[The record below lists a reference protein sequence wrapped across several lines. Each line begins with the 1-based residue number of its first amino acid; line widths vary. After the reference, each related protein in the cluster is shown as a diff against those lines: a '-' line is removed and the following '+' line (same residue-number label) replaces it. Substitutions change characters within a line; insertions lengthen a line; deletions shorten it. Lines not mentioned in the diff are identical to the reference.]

1 MTEGEVTANGQTAA
15 ANQSQDVDEKIIRQV
30 EYYFGDYNL
39 PRDKFLQEEIKKD
52 DGWIALETMTKFKRL
67 AALSTDSAVISGAL
81 KKSKN
86 NIIEVHENNEKIRR
100 VPTRPLPVF
109 NDEVKEETVKKTVY
123 CKGFPKDGSVTL
135 DDLLEFFKQYG
146 PYETVLMR
154 YFHDRDSQKQGFKGS
169 VYVVFPTQ
177 EKAKEFREKDEV
189 RFKDILLIRK
199 WQSEYLEE
207 KKKEIE
213 ERRARKEARKNK
225 AQDQNNEDE
234 AEEDIELPK
243 GTFIHFSGIT
253 AESEVSRED
262 LKEALGD
269 CGEQCAFVDY
279 SRGLA
284 EGYFRFKEEEYNTT
298 VMEKTEGKLKVKDMD
313 VTLRKVE
320 GEEEEE
326 QLRKMKEAQRNCKN
340 RAFGNRKRKMGGG
353 RGGFQNKRKRL

>member
-1 MTEGEVTANGQTAA
+1 MTEGEVTANGQAA
-15 ANQSQDVDEKIIRQV
+15 ATTQPKDVDEKIIRQV

-67 AALSTDSAVISGAL
+67 ATLSTDSAVILSAL

-86 NIIEVHENNEKIRR
+86 NIIEIHEDNEKIRR

-109 NDEVKEETVKKTVY
+109 NDEVKEETVKRTVY

-135 DDLLEFFKQYG
+135 DELLEFYKQYG

-154 YFHDRDSQKQGFKGS
+154 YFNDRETQKQGFKGS
-169 VYVVFPTQ
+169 VYVVFPTP
-177 EKAKEFREKDEV
+177 EAAKEFREKDEV
-189 RFKDILLIRK
+189 RYKDILLIRK

-234 AEEDIELPK
+234 AEEEVELPK

-253 AESEVSRED
+253 GDKEISRED

-269 CGEQCAFVDY
+269 CNDHCAFVDY
-279 SRGLA
+279 SRGLK
-284 EGYFRFKEEEYNTT
+284 EGYFRFKEAEYNTT
-298 VMEKTEGKLKVKDMD
+298 VMEKTEGKLKIKDMD
-313 VTLRKVE
+313 ITLRKVE

-326 QLRKMKEAQRNCKN
+326 QLKKMKEAQRNCKN
-340 RAFGNRKRKMGGG
+340 RGFGNRKRKVGGG
-353 RGGFQNKRKRL
+353 RGGFQSKRKRL